1 MKTILRTLFALLLL
15 TGAGCSSATDS
26 GPALTKGEALAEA
39 MAEAMGG
46 RDAFASTRF
55 LRFDWTVVRD
65 GEEVRRMLHLWD
77 CHSGRYRVE
86 WQSREGERVQVLFNI
101 NDADANDANET
112 NDARE
117 GRAWKDG
124 EEVTVAED
132 LDPLL
137 ERAYGRFINDSYWLL
152 MPWKLRDPG
161 VNLEHLGEKEV
172 DGKTYE
178 VLHVSFGEV
187 GLTPG
192 DQYWAF
198 VDPETKMM
206 ERWAYFLQSFEG
218 EASLED
224 ARPFAWR
231 KWETFGR
238 MKLAREKV
246 NLAPDS
252 DSMIHF
258 PVLAAYDELDEKIF
272 EDPGVPM
279 PGE

>member
-1 MKTILRTLFALLLL
+1 M
-15 TGAGCSSATDS
+15 
-26 GPALTKGEALAEA
+26 P
-39 MAEAMGG
+39 
-46 RDAFASTRF
+46 
-55 LRFDWTVVRD
+55 
-65 GEEVRRMLHLWD
+65 HLWN
-77 CHSGRYRVE
+77 CHTGDYRVE
-86 WQSREGERVQVLFNI
+86 WKSREGEAMQVLFNI
-101 NDADANDANET
+101 NT
-112 NDARE
+112 RE

-132 LDPLL
+132 LGPLL

-172 DGKTYE
+172 DGKMYE

-198 VDPETKMM
+198 VNPETKMM

-218 EASLED
+218 EASLEG

-231 KWETFGR
+231 TWETFGR

-246 NLAPDS
+246 SLMPES
-252 DSMIHF
+252 SSMIHF
-258 PVLAAYDELDEKIF
+258 PVLAALEEVDAKVF
-272 EDPGVPM
+272 EDPAMPM